1 MQSGR
6 HWRIITCL
14 VTAVVGI
21 TVATTATS
29 ASSFASSPDSPA
41 GLAAPG
47 ADSGCPSAACSAVVA
62 AVAAGTRLKTLPGDL
77 TPSLANA
84 ASDLLV
90 PPGGVCGSL
99 QIPGL
104 DPKYEP
110 CVYGSPKATSRIV
123 LLGDSHAWQWSTSVA
138 SIAQRIG
145 ASFGLL
151 YHSACVVTLTSAS
164 LPPNGPPGGSEP
176 SGQVCKQWTEAAL
189 KWINGF
195 DPQTVIVVAYSG
207 DTPSQQPVY
216 AKGIVELFHQIEAP
230 GRQLILLGQ
239 DPDNY
244 TGGPDCLAAHES
256 NISQCNV
263 PVSKAVIPVAL
274 EAQQKAASQV
284 HAKFVNVTP
293 WICSKSECPQVIGNY
308 EVYEDPFHLTSS
320 FANYLSP
327 VLGIALGLFPAS
339 TAKGSGEAG

>member
-1 MQSGR
+1 MIQTR
-6 HWRIITCL
+6 RRWRVIIGI
-14 VTAVVGI
+14 VFAVVTI
-21 TVATTATS
+21 TVGAGSSTTASSS
-29 ASSFASSPDSPA
+29 ASSSGSPA
-41 GLAAPG
+41 SLAAPG
-47 ADSGCPSAACSAVVA
+47 AQSGCPSAACSAVVA
-62 AVAAGTRLKTLPGDL
+62 AVAAGTRLKTLPANL
-77 TPSLANA
+77 TPSLSNA
-84 ASDLLV
+84 ASDLLL

-99 QIPGL
+99 QITGV

-110 CVYGSPKATSRIV
+110 CVYGSTTATSRIV

-151 YHSACVVTLTSAS
+151 YHSSCVVTLTAGS

-176 SGQVCKQWTEAAL
+176 SGQVCAQWTEAAI
-189 KWINGF
+189 KWINHF
-195 DPQTVIVVAYSG
+195 HPQTVIVVAYSG
-207 DTPSQQPVY
+207 DTPSLQPIY
-216 AKGIVELFHQIEAP
+216 AKGIVELFHQIQAP

-263 PVSKAVIPVAL
+263 PVSQAVIPVAL
-274 EAQQKAASQV
+274 NAQEKAATQV

-293 WICSKSECPQVIGNY
+293 WICTKSACPQVIGGFD
-308 EVYEDPFHLTSS
+308 VYQDPYHLTSTY
-320 FANYLSP
+320 ADYLSP
-327 VLGIALGLFPAS
+327 VLGIALGLLPAA
-339 TAKGSGEAG
+339 TTK

>member
-1 MQSGR
+1 MQRGR
-6 HWRIITCL
+6 HWRIAIGI
-14 VTAVVGI
+14 VTAVVAI
-21 TVATTATS
+21 TVAAGAPTS
-29 ASSFASSPDSPA
+29 ASAPASSPSSPA
-41 GLAAPG
+41 SLAAPG
-47 ADSGCPSAACSAVVA
+47 AESGCPSAACSAVVA
-62 AVAAGTRLKTLPGDL
+62 AVAAGARLKTLPANL

-99 QIPGL
+99 QISGL

-110 CVYGSPKATSRIV
+110 CVYGSPTATSRIV

-138 SIAQRIG
+138 SIAHRIG

-176 SGQVCKQWTEAAL
+176 SGRVCAQWTQAAL
-189 KWINGF
+189 KWIDQF
-195 DPQTVIVVAYSG
+195 HPQTVIVVAYSG
-207 DTPSQQPVY
+207 DTPSQQPIY
-216 AKGIVELFHQIEAP
+216 AKGIVELFHQIQAP

-256 NISQCNV
+256 NISQCDV

-274 EAQQKAASQV
+274 KAQEKAASQV

-293 WICSKSECPQVIGNY
+293 WICTKSECPQVIGNY
-308 EVYEDPFHLTSS
+308 DVYQDPFHLTSS
-320 FANYLSP
+320 YANYLSP
-327 VLGIALGLFPAS
+327 VLGIALGLLPAKA
-339 TAKGSGEAG
+339 AKS